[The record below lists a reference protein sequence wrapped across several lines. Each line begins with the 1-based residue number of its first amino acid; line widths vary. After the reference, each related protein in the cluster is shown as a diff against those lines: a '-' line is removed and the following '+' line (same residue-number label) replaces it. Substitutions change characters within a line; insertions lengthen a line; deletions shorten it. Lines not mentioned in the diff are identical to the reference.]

1 MYHEKT
7 FLCLAFSFLALSG
20 WAQSPED
27 ATTYAETITRDD
39 LYDHLSILAS
49 DALEGRETGERG
61 QKMAA
66 AFISHHFAKLGLQGP
81 VKNSA
86 DPYLQKVP
94 FYSNRPGQIWV
105 KAGGKTYTNHQE
117 ILYLGSGHT
126 VGEKTSELVFAG
138 KGEEADYAKLN
149 VKDKAVL
156 IQADDWRRYRTLTA
170 QARKQGAAAVFI
182 MASATAAD
190 HQKLVEQFKPYTR
203 GGGLRLQ
210 KPDLSKDNSAAGT
223 FFISPEAAAAIMGSS
238 PAKLQEAAQEKNRK
252 KLAGIKAR
260 PFSFQIEQ
268 QITTIESENVLG
280 FLEGS
285 DKKDEVLVI
294 TAHYDHIGR
303 QGEHINN
310 GADDDGSGT
319 SAVMELAEAF
329 VKAKQ
334 DGKGP
339 RRSILFMLVT
349 AEEKGLLGS
358 EYYASNP
365 IFPLTSTVANL
376 NIDMIGRV
384 DPKHEGNPNY
394 VYLVGANRLSS
405 ELHELSERTN
415 ATYTQFE
422 LDYTYNDENHPD
434 RIYYRSDHWNF
445 AKNGIPVIFYFNGVH
460 DDYHKPTD
468 TIDKIH
474 FEALQKRA
482 QLVFYTA
489 WELANRDNRPLV
501 DKEPAKSNP

>member
-1 MYHEKT
+1 MKKQ
-7 FLCLAFSFLALSG
+7 FLGLAFSLLVLSAS
-20 WAQSPED
+20 AQSPQD
-27 ATTYAETITRDD
+27 AQTYAETITRDD
-39 LYDHLSILAS
+39 LYDYLSVLAS

-66 AFISHHFAKLGLQGP
+66 AFIAHHFAQLGLEGP
-81 VKNSA
+81 VKDSP
-86 DPYLQKVP
+86 DPFLQKVP
-94 FYSNRPGQIWV
+94 FYANRPGKIWL
-105 KAGGKTYTNHQE
+105 KADGKTYNNPSE

-126 VGEKTSELVFAG
+126 VGEKSSSLVFVG
-138 KGEEADYAKLN
+138 KGEEADYARLD

-156 IQADDWRRYRTLTA
+156 IQAQDWRRYRALSA
-170 QARKQGAAAVFI
+170 LARKKGANAVFI
-182 MASATAAD
+182 MAAATTSE
-190 HQKLVEQFKPYTR
+190 HQKLVDNLKPYTK

-210 KPDLSKDNSAAGT
+210 KPDLSQDNSAVGT
-223 FFISPEAAAAIMGSS
+223 FFISPDAAAAILGTTPANLLEASADAKKR
-238 PAKLQEAAQEKNRK
+238 AKL
-252 KLAGIKAR
+252 KAK
-260 PFSFQIEQ
+260 PISFQLEQ
-268 QITTIESENVLG
+268 TIKQVDSENVLG
-280 FLEGS
+280 YLEGS
-285 DKKDEVLVI
+285 DLKDEVLVI

-329 VKAKQ
+329 QKAKE

-365 IFPLTSTVANL
+365 IFPLEATVANL
-376 NIDMIGRV
+376 NIDMIGRI
-384 DPKHEGNPNY
+384 DPAHEDKPDY
-394 VYLVGANRLSS
+394 IYLVGADRLSS
-405 ELHELSERTN
+405 ELHEISERTN
-415 ATYTQFE
+415 ATYTKLE

-460 DDYHKPTD
+460 ADYHKPTD
-468 TIDKIH
+468 TIEKIE
-474 FEALQKRA
+474 FEAMLKRTH
-482 QLVFYTA
+482 LVFYTA
-489 WELANRDNRPLV
+489 WELANRDKRPVV